1 MERLKKT
8 GTFLKQTMQKFKE
21 DNFIKLAAT
30 LSFITIFAIPPILI
44 IITST
49 IGFFLGEDDVKGKL
63 FSELT
68 EIIGVNA
75 VNMVKDIIFHFRHTD
90 KSIGRSIFT
99 VLVFILASSMF
110 FAVIQSSLNF
120 IWRVRPKPKINFLK
134 VLEDRLI
141 SFAIIFGLGI
151 LFMFSIFVDAAMAI
165 LKDYLSELLPEQT
178 LTILHI
184 IKFVVSFC
192 MLVVIFAGL
201 FKFLPDVIIKW
212 RVTWVGAI
220 ITAIFFTIGKY
231 LITFGLTKSNIDS
244 MYGAAGSMIILLL
257 WVFYSSLIFFF
268 GAEIT
273 RQYAKYFSVN
283 IKPKSQAVKFEFK
296 EIDIEE

>member
-1 MERLKKT
+1 MESLKKT
-8 GTFLKQTMQKFKE
+8 GKLFKQTLQKFKE
-21 DNFIKLAAT
+21 DNPIRLAAT

-44 IITST
+44 IITSS
-49 IGFFLGEDDVKGKL
+49 IGFFLGEDDVRGKL
-63 FSELT
+63 FSEMT
-68 EIIGVNA
+68 NIIGVKA
-75 VNMVKDIIFHFRHTD
+75 VNMIKDIVFHFRNTD
-90 KSIGRSIFT
+90 KSIGRTIFT

-120 IWRVRPKPKINFLK
+120 IWRVRPKPKINILK

-151 LFMFSIFVDAAMAI
+151 LFMFSFFIDAAMAI

-184 IKFVVSFC
+184 IKYIVSFA
-192 MLVVIFAGL
+192 MIVVIFAGL

-231 LITFGLTKSNIDS
+231 LIAYGVSKSNIDS
-244 MYGAAGSMIILLL
+244 MYGAAGSMVILLL
-257 WVFYSSLIFFF
+257 WVFYSALIFFF

-273 RQYAKYFSVN
+273 RQYANYFSVN

-296 EIDIEE
+296 ETDVEE